1 MIGEQYELEKLVDY
15 EIRCAKRYR
24 RFISIAMISD
34 RYNSHREEKFIQE
47 HCVRDCDQLYRLE
60 AGSAIVMTET
70 DKPGALHALRRL
82 QHSCLEDLDLRA
94 AVVTFPFD
102 GFSADELMLNI
113 LRRMERAK
121 KLSARNAIV
130 MQG

>member
-47 HCVRDCDQLYRLE
+47 HCVRDCDQSIGWKR
-60 AGSAIVMTET
+60 
-70 DKPGALHALRRL
+70 K
-82 QHSCLEDLDLRA
+82 
-94 AVVTFPFD
+94 
-102 GFSADELMLNI
+102 
-113 LRRMERAK
+113 
-121 KLSARNAIV
+121 RNCHDRN
-130 MQG
+130 